1 MNFTFISV
9 QVTKFVVFPN
19 KICLPLVDFL
29 AKQDWQRS
37 CHDIAG
43 VLRVKMIC
51 AANLQDR
58 TGFWSVFHPDRN
70 PYAVLKLGPH
80 SRRLPTRID
89 TANPSWNI
97 THDFPVEHVEGQQLL
112 IELFDDYV
120 GQDEFLGRVFV
131 QTSVVAREEV
141 IEDHWMHLE
150 ENEDGDQVS
159 GQVKVSLS
167 WLSVVVDSEFV
178 KTTARTSNLNDTVF
192 KALVHIYIDSCKGII
207 TS

>member
-1 MNFTFISV
+1 M
-9 QVTKFVVFPN
+9 FPN
-19 KICLPLVDFL
+19 KICLPLVDSL

-37 CHDIAG
+37 CHDTAG
-43 VLRVKMIC
+43 VLRVKTIC

-58 TGFWSVFHPDRN
+58 TGVWSVFHPDRN
-70 PYAVLKLGPH
+70 PYAVLTLGPH

-89 TANPSWNI
+89 TAHPSWNI
-97 THDFPVEHVEGQQLL
+97 THDFPVEDVEGQHLL

-131 QTSVVAREEV
+131 QTSVVARQET

-150 ENEDGDQVS
+150 ENEDEDQDQVS

-167 WLSVVVDSEFV
+167 WLSVVADSGFV
-178 KTTARTSNLNDTVF
+178 KTTASISNLNDTVY
-192 KALVHIYIDSCKGII
+192 KALVHIYIDSCKGIKLFHRNLSTI
-207 TS
+207 VGN